1 MLAIKAASM
10 QSMLQEAEFIFS
22 RLKDGYNW
30 LQVKERKTS
39 QREAID
45 AHFMLRG
52 WEKI

>member
-1 MLAIKAASM
+1 MLAIEAASM
-10 QSMLQEAEFIFS
+10 QSMLQVAEFIFS
-22 RLKDGYNW
+22 PLKDAYNW
-30 LQVKERKTS
+30 SHVKERKTS